1 MSHIVPSARSV
12 GHAASVP
19 PRAQRAARPGKP
31 RVSADL
37 RPAVHAGSVRYGA
50 ALAVILLWAVSIP
63 PALAQDGLPTLEEL
77 PLPSA
82 AELLARRPTDRI
94 VLKTGGVAEVSAVY
108 PRPDTLAK
116 LKRRRDF
123 VERMAS
129 RDPQGRQ
136 AEIARYLRGEAPE
149 PPAPLRPQSIERYAR
164 EFDAL
169 PDEEIRRAVAELG
182 GPEAAAKVADLVGG
196 RLRSEA
202 VVGSREAFVG
212 SALALERLNLVL
224 LDEELDDPEFSVA
237 VFKVDQIIHHEDLM
251 LERADALLA
260 GGDMRGAYE
269 LLFALARMRSS
280 EVLPDGWPGLRERLD
295 RAAFIDAGELLELGQ
310 LEGALGRLEVLLDR
324 SPDFPGGLDRLAEA
338 ADGLIGAAVAADGL
352 IGAAVAADDY
362 REARFFLARLRN
374 RGADHP
380 IARKWD
386 ADFSG
391 QATALLKEAQAAAGA
406 NDPGLA
412 AERIREAARIDP
424 TAEGVS
430 RAFAQLTRRYQVLT
444 AGVLDLPPENVLN
457 DEPPPFPPTD
467 AADRGAFL
475 VAGRLFEIDRV
486 DESPHYR
493 SNLFEGWEPTDLGRR
508 ATFALRPRFPDWLPQ
523 PPLDAADVLAG
534 LRDRLDP
541 DSPLFEERLAEEI
554 AGVRQLSP
562 REFEVLF
569 ARVPLRTEAVLAQPV
584 RVLPPGTPI
593 DAGTDGSAGPALKTP
608 FFPRVRT
615 AEERPDVAIYRRAVP
630 EPDDSP
636 QFHVAEIRE
645 VAYADGPELMQGF
658 RRGEFDLLVHPRP
671 WDLPALLADETILS
685 FKSSVPAAHVLQI
698 NPRSRAMK
706 NAELRKALL
715 LAPDRGKIM
724 NDAVFRTAEAQGAG
738 LGRVISA
745 PFPSFSEATNPLL
758 KPRDQDLTLAFALSL
773 AAGKA
778 LGEETGG
785 AVPELTVLAPDDA
798 VVAGVLDELAATWER
813 INLKVRV
820 VIGRDAATLAAES
833 PDGWDLAYRTVR
845 MREPS
850 REIAPLLTNSE
861 AVTLES
867 LLTLSDWLRRDLIEL
882 ERVGNRNDAVRIL
895 HELHRHMR
903 SEVRVIPLF
912 EIDEYVFARTTLRQA
927 AGPLVHPYQGVER
940 WQVDAELPAD
950 DFDLP
955 TVGR

>member
-1 MSHIVPSARSV
+1 MTQPVSTVRPV

-19 PRAQRAARPGKP
+19 PRAQRAARLGKP
-31 RVSADL
+31 QVSADL
-37 RPAVHAGSVRYGA
+37 RPTGHAGSVRYGTAVAMLLVLA
-50 ALAVILLWAVSIP
+50 A
-63 PALAQDGLPTLEEL
+63 PAAPAFAQDGLPTLEEL

-129 RDPQGRQ
+129 RDQQGRQ
-136 AEIARYLRGEAPE
+136 AEIARYLRGETPE

-169 PDEEIRRAVAELG
+169 PDAEIRRAVAELG
-182 GPEAAAKVADLVGG
+182 GPEAAAKVADLTGG

-212 SALALERLNLVL
+212 LALALERLNLVL

-237 VFKVDQIIHHEDLM
+237 VFKVDRIIHHEDLM

-260 GGDMRGAYE
+260 EGDMRGTYE

-310 LEGALGRLEVLLDR
+310 LEGALGRMEVLLDR
-324 SPDFPGGLDRLAEA
+324 TPDFPGGLDRLAEA
-338 ADGLIGAAVAADGL
+338 ADGLIA
-352 IGAAVAADDY
+352 AAVAADDD

-391 QATALLKEAQAAAGA
+391 KATALLKDAEEAAGA
-406 NDPGLA
+406 GDPGRA

-424 TAEGVS
+424 TAEGVA
-430 RAFAQLTRRYQVLT
+430 RAFAGMTRRYQVLT

-475 VAGRLFEIDRV
+475 VASRLFEIDRV

-541 DSPLFEERLAEEI
+541 ESPLFEERLAEEI

-562 REFEVLF
+562 REFEVIF

-584 RVLPPGTPI
+584 RVLPPG
-593 DAGTDGSAGPALKTP
+593 SAAEADEPPEPALKTP

-615 AEERPDVAIYRRAVP
+615 SEDRRDAAIYRRAVP

-645 VAYADGPELMQGF
+645 VAYADGPALMQGF
-658 RRGEFDLLVHPRP
+658 RREEFDLLVHPRP
-671 WDLPALLADETILS
+671 WDVPALLADESILS

-715 LAPDRGKIM
+715 LAPDRERIM
-724 NDAVFRTAEAQGAG
+724 NDAVFRAAEAQGAG

-758 KPRDQDLTLAFALSL
+758 EPRNQDLTLAFALSL

-820 VIGRDAATLAAES
+820 VIGRDAAQLAAEE

-927 AGPLVHPYQGVER
+927 EGPLVHPYQGVER
-940 WQVDAELPAD
+940 WQVDAKLPAD

>member
-1 MSHIVPSARSV
+1 MKQLVSTVRPV

-19 PRAQRAARPGKP
+19 RRPQDGGVAQGPEACR
-31 RVSADL
+31 SL
-37 RPAVHAGSVRYGA
+37 RSLKHAGSVRDGA
-50 ALAVILLWAVSIP
+50 ALAVILLWAV
-63 PALAQDGLPTLEEL
+63 PAAPAFAQDGLPTLEEL

-116 LKRRRDF
+116 LKRRREF

-129 RDPQGRQ
+129 RDAEGRR
-136 AEIARYLRGEAPE
+136 AEIARYVRGEAPE

-169 PDEEIRRAVAELG
+169 PDAEIRRAVAELG
-182 GPEAAAKVADLVGG
+182 GPEAAAKVANLAGG

-212 SALALERLNLVL
+212 LALALERLNLVL

-237 VFKVDQIIHHEDLM
+237 VFKVDRIIHHEDLM

-260 GGDMRGAYE
+260 EGDMRGAYE

-310 LEGALGRLEVLLDR
+310 LEGALGRMEVLLDR
-324 SPDFPGGLDRLAEA
+324 TPDFPGGLDRLAEA
-338 ADGLIGAAVAADGL
+338 ADGLIA
-352 IGAAVAADDY
+352 AAVAADDD

-386 ADFSG
+386 GDFSG
-391 QATALLKEAQAAAGA
+391 KATALLRDAEDAAGA
-406 NDPGLA
+406 GDPGLA

-424 TAEGVS
+424 TAEGVA
-430 RAFAQLTRRYQVLT
+430 RAFARMTRRYQVLT
-444 AGVLDLPPENVLN
+444 AGVLDLPPEDVLN

-562 REFEVLF
+562 REFEVIF
-569 ARVPLRTEAVLAQPV
+569 ARVPLHTEAVLAEPV
-584 RVLPPGTPI
+584 RVLPPGTTATA
-593 DAGTDGSAGPALKTP
+593 DAGADESPAPTLKTP

-615 AEERPDVAIYRRAVP
+615 SGERPDVAIYRRAVP

-671 WDLPALLADETILS
+671 WDLPALLADEGILA

-698 NPRSRAMK
+698 NPRSPAMK

-715 LAPDRGKIM
+715 LAPDREQIM

-758 KPRDQDLTLAFALSL
+758 EPRPQDLTLAFALSL

-798 VVAGVLDELAATWER
+798 VVAGVLDELAATWGR

-820 VIGRDAATLAAES
+820 VIGREAAELAAAE

-850 REIAPLLTNSE
+850 REIAPLLTNSD

-927 AGPLVHPYQGVER
+927 EGPLVHPYQGVER